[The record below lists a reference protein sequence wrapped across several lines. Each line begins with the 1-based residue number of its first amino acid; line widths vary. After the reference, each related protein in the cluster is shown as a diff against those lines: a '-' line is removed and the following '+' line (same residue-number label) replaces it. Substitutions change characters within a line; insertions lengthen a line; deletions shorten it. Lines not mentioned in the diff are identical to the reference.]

1 MFVVV
6 GRSIWRLYGYA
17 DPYPHLISTTRS
29 NEALRAQSSMEITGN
44 IPSWGSML
52 VHKGFKVKV
61 KVSTFSFF

>member
-44 IPSWGSML
+44 IPSWGNML
-52 VHKGFKVKV
+52 VHKGF
-61 KVSTFSFF
+61 